1 MAAAAGGVAGGV
13 SAALGSDSGE
23 LGRNSQK

>member
-1 MAAAAGGVAGGV
+1 MAAVAEGVTGGV